1 MANNSMELKKRF
13 DAFLREARF
22 AEKPYRLLGGAQ
34 VTDKLVSVL
43 VSYPAEGDRGAFV
56 AGMVETLK
64 AFGLDASDPVRQ
76 KSGVRIQARLLA
88 VEKAEEPPT
97 QPSP

>member
-1 MANNSMELKKRF
+1 MASNSMELKKRF

-43 VSYPAEGDRGAFV
+43 VAYPAEGGDKAAFV
-56 AGMVETLK
+56 DGLGTALK
-64 AFGLDASDPVRQ
+64 AYGLEADDPSRQ
-76 KSGVRIQARLLA
+76 KHGVRIQARLMA
-88 VEKAEEPPT
+88 VE
-97 QPSP
+97 